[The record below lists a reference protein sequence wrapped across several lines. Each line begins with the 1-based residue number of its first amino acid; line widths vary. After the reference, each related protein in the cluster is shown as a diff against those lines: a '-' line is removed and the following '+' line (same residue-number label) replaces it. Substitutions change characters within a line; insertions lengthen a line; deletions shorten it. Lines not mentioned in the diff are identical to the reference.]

1 MKKQFLYAKKLN
13 EKYKCYGHFYE
24 INFNSITSMSCR
36 SVLEIVDK
44 SSIPEDICSL
54 AIKIPDVIFVMM
66 NPGSSYPLE
75 PTPTD
80 SKVRA
85 SDFLK
90 KKKLVLTRP
99 DNTQYQVMRV
109 GIEMGWSHLRVLNL
123 SDLRNSK
130 SKLFLDNVESLSNFN
145 NSNMHSIFGDERIH
159 ECKKMLLSKSKI
171 IIIGWGQN
179 QRLLPLAKSCFKR
192 FKSQKIISV
201 ESKLDSMLTLHPS
214 PMLQVKKEEWLN
226 CIIKQLKK

>member
-44 SSIPEDICSL
+44 SSIPEDISSL

-226 CIIKQLKK
+226 CIIIHLKK

>member
-44 SSIPEDICSL
+44 SFIPEDISSL

-75 PTPTD
+75 PIPTD

-90 KKKLVLTRP
+90 KKKLVRTRVKIMKLKYKKIQTRILQKLKRFQLTRKKKSSLYEQNKP
-99 DNTQYQVMRV
+99 HCHYH
-109 GIEMGWSHLRVLNL
+109 GW
-123 SDLRNSK
+123 K
-130 SKLFLDNVESLSNFN
+130 
-145 NSNMHSIFGDERIH
+145 
-159 ECKKMLLSKSKI
+159 
-171 IIIGWGQN
+171 W
-179 QRLLPLAKSCFKR
+179 
-192 FKSQKIISV
+192 
-201 ESKLDSMLTLHPS
+201 
-214 PMLQVKKEEWLN
+214 
-226 CIIKQLKK
+226 